1 MLKRILAVAPLEEQ
15 DAAGAIEELG
25 ILARA
30 VDQHAFEAIE
40 RSRLLFCCSSQLINC
55 GSRIGD
61 RDAVVRGRELAS
73 QALVDAEPDSPH
85 AWECRYN
92 IANSL
97 QEEVDIDAP
106 RAGGDRSSWEPEHVA
121 HRVERREALRD
132 ARSQLFAI
140 SEAGNA
146 DSRTRSAACC
156 NLANAL
162 DTSGR
167 WAEAY
172 TFYLRALEIR
182 PDNGNAAGNIAQLL
196 AYRIQSGLGMP
207 GHLAAVYDYY
217 ATLAQSLR
225 EGTVSFAG
233 SDVAD
238 RWDKLELTG
247 SPGHFSHGPAD
258 DDDYQQ
264 WVAQHRLALSPVV
277 EGFGTDG
284 RRWDTAAISHL
295 YGPLDKPELPPIVG
309 EMNVLKADF
318 LVSRRLAFE
327 GIAIMEKEGLEQP
340 DSDPGYYIDTLDYAL
355 YGIPYSMLL
364 LAQRST
370 LDVLDKTA
378 VVANEYFECGL
389 PASKVGFR
397 SFWTDASG
405 QIRTTLIKR
414 PGRAL
419 PALALAEL
427 ALDMSSGGMYVASQ
441 ELRNAGTH
449 RIVHAALLDATG
461 VTRDSRSSI
470 DLVKLLESTVL
481 ALQVTRSAYLY
492 LIDLIAMWNDPV
504 DHPGPYAQLPVFEY
518 SSRRDEISEEIIR
531 SADDSVE

>member
-1 MLKRILAVAPLEEQ
+1 ME
-15 DAAGAIEELG
+15 DHDTAGAIDAIGTIASEVAQQALE
-25 ILARA
+25 
-30 VDQHAFEAIE
+30 DIE
-40 RSRLLFCCSSQLINC
+40 RSGLLLSCSSMLINC

-61 RDAVVRGRELAS
+61 RSAIKQGRDLAL
-73 QALVDAEPDSPH
+73 QALAEVETSSSH
-85 AWECRYN
+85 AWACRYN

-97 QEEVDIDAP
+97 VEEADVDAS
-106 RAGGDRSSWEPEHVA
+106 RASGERTSWEPLHIA
-121 HRVERREALRD
+121 HRLEHREALRD
-132 ARSQLFAI
+132 ARSLLFAI
-140 SEAGNA
+140 VEAENA

-156 NLANAL
+156 NLASAL

-196 AYRIQSGLGMP
+196 TYRIRSGVGQT

-217 ATLAQSLR
+217 VTLAQSLR
-225 EGTVSFAG
+225 EGTISFAG

-238 RWDKLELTG
+238 LWDALEMIE
-247 SPGHFSHGPAD
+247 SPGHFSHGPAEGD
-258 DDDYQQ
+258 EYQK
-264 WVAQHRLALSPVV
+264 WIAHHRLALSPVV
-277 EGFGTDG
+277 EGFGTDD

-295 YGPLDKPELPPIVG
+295 YGPIDRPELPPIVG

-318 LVSRRLAFE
+318 LVSRRLAFDGTIALAE
-327 GIAIMEKEGLEQP
+327 GELEQQE
-340 DSDPGYYIDTLDYAL
+340 SDPGYYIDTLDYAL
-355 YGIPYSMLL
+355 YGVPYSMLL

-378 VVANEYFECGL
+378 VVANEYFNCGML
-389 PASKVGFR
+389 ASKVSFR
-397 SFWTDASG
+397 SFWADTPG
-405 QIRTTLIKR
+405 HIRMTLVKGT
-414 PGRAL
+414 GRAL

-427 ALDMSSGGMYVASQ
+427 ALDMSPEGMYVGSQ
-441 ELRNAGTH
+441 DLRNAGTH
-449 RIVHAALLDATG
+449 RIVHAALLGATG

-470 DLVKLLESTVL
+470 ELGKLLESTVL

-492 LIDLIAMWNDPV
+492 LIDLVAMWNDPN

-518 SSRRDEISEEIIR
+518 SPTNNEASPEPIEE
-531 SADDSVE
+531 DG